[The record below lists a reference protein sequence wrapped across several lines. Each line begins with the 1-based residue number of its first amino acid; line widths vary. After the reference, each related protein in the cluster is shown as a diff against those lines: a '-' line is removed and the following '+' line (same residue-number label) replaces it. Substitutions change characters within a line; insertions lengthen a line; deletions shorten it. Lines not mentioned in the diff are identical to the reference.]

1 MATVERLSHS
11 SLEDV
16 RSCSMKYKL
25 RKVDR
30 VPSRTGWSLIGGNAV
45 HEVTAKLDERDFGK
59 PVESADLDF
68 TATFDRLIAK
78 GLEENPEFPKA
89 DWYCA
94 GRRSAANPNKEDE
107 KWWRENGP
115 LMVDRWVNFK
125 RVTPWNIWL
134 TPQAEPAIE
143 LELQAEYG
151 GVPVKGYLDRIME
164 LPDGSL
170 CVLDIKTGSTEPKS
184 NGQLGQY
191 ADMTAKLLGEEYR
204 PRWGCYWMARTGS
217 LTPPVDLAPLAKGLD
232 HDYRTAA
239 RIIAL
244 DLFLTSPSNLC
255 GSCSVNAHCPSFS
268 PNVST

>member
-1 MATVERLSHS
+1 
-11 SLEDV
+11 
-16 RSCSMKYKL
+16 MKYKL

-45 HEVTAKLDERDFGK
+45 HEVTAKLDEQDFGK
-59 PVESADLDF
+59 PVEPAEMDF
-68 TATFDRLIAK
+68 TPPSTLIAK
-78 GLEENPEFPKA
+78 GLEENPEFSKA

-191 ADMTAKLLGEEYR
+191 ADMTLPSSSVRSTAR
-204 PRWGCYWMARTGS
+204 SWGCYWMGRTGS
-217 LTPPVDLAPLAKGLD
+217 LTPPVDLAPLAKDLD
-232 HDYRTAA
+232 RLPRGQGHHRAGSVPDKPEQSL
-239 RIIAL
+239 RIL
-244 DLFLTSPSNLC
+244 LGESLVPFLYPR
-255 GSCSVNAHCPSFS
+255 VN
-268 PNVST
+268 VRIGT